1 LLDNGMREPRE
12 NRKTSPNFKY
22 ESDFR
27 GLLGKSVGYW
37 PRTGRRSDLWNT
49 QVLSR
54 EWNEEGSMDEQSGES
69 AEEEVVDE
77 GMGESEI
84 KELVPE

>member
-1 LLDNGMREPRE
+1 
-12 NRKTSPNFKY
+12 
-22 ESDFR
+22 
-27 GLLGKSVGYW
+27 
-37 PRTGRRSDLWNT
+37 
-49 QVLSR
+49 
-54 EWNEEGSMDEQSGES
+54 MDEQSGES